1 MENFIHKFRTFIRKI
16 NDDDL
21 MPWASMLT
29 IYLLLSVFPIVIVLT
44 EILSRTTLN
53 NPELLSYWL
62 ELMPESVNDTINSIA
77 VELVGKQDNS
87 VIPAAV
93 IITLWSASRGM
104 MAIIKALNK
113 AYEVKERRS
122 FIQLRL
128 MAFIYTIGLIVLIVL
143 TLSLIVFGNTLLG
156 LVPDWIQIPS
166 ALSTLISAGRYGLTV
181 IFALIFFISLYNACP
196 SETMGFRKVLPG
208 AFIASIGL
216 IGVSV
221 GFSFY
226 INYLSNLSYL
236 YGSLTSVII
245 LILWLFIV
253 SVVIMVGGEVN
264 AVFSS
269 EIGSRSQKKSK

>member
-1 MENFIHKFRTFIRKI
+1 MENFIHKFRSFIIKI
-16 NDDDL
+16 NKDDL

-29 IYLLLSVFPIVIVLT
+29 IYLLLSIFPIVIVLT
-44 EILSRTTLN
+44 EVLSRTTLY

-62 ELMPESVNDTINSIA
+62 ELLPASVNETINSIA

-87 VIPAAV
+87 VIPVAIV
-93 IITLWSASRGM
+93 ITLWSASRGM

-143 TLSLIVFGNTLLG
+143 TLGLIVFGKTLLG

-166 ALSTLISAGRYGLTV
+166 ALGALISAGRYGLTV

-208 AFIASIGL
+208 ALFASIGL
-216 IGVSV
+216 IGVSL

-226 INYLSNLSYL
+226 ITHLSSLSYL

-253 SVVIMVGGEVN
+253 SLVIMVGGEVN

-269 EIGSRSQKKSK
+269 EIGNRPQKQVK